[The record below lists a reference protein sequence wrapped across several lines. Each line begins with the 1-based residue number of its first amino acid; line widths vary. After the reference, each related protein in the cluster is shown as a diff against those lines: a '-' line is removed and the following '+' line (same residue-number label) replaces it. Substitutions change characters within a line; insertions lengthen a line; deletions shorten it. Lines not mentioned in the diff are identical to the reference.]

1 VGQMIQDVIR
11 DVKNK
16 KESFFIALFNSW
28 KCSHFIRIVC
38 ITHHHKEEICHLRPQ
53 DFSFYCLLSVEKVKK
68 ARYRERVCVV
78 DEGG

>member
-1 VGQMIQDVIR
+1 
-11 DVKNK
+11 
-16 KESFFIALFNSW
+16 
-28 KCSHFIRIVC
+28 
-38 ITHHHKEEICHLRPQ
+38 LRPQ